1 MASEITLKEIANFE
15 SKPWEVY
22 EADEN
27 DTPYLKYLW
36 EENHRYKYQ
45 GEIIYNIS
53 FVKMDS
59 SSASSNTA
67 STTNTTEASSSSAS
81 TSVPSSSSTPS
92 LSRMVP
98 ANSRDDR
105 LSLNSFEQLRE
116 ILQTSSR
123 ATLNELGPLPSA
135 MNTLNDLSRQKE
147 FATLN
152 ELGPLPSAMNT
163 LNDLSR
169 QKEFVASMERYVQS
183 SRGYL
188 DRVRNKYKELWV
200 KHRVCKI
207 KLEMQE
213 ARIKR
218 MVKETSDLQRLSDDQ
233 NCILCLEERR

>member
-1 MASEITLKEIANFE
+1 
-15 SKPWEVY
+15 
-22 EADEN
+22 
-27 DTPYLKYLW
+27 
-36 EENHRYKYQ
+36 
-45 GEIIYNIS
+45 
-53 FVKMDS
+53 MDS

-92 LSRMVP
+92 SSRMVP

-105 LSLNSFEQLRE
+105 LRYSPRTERTVADELGSPPLPNFSLNSFEQLRE

-123 ATLNELGPLPSA
+123 
-135 MNTLNDLSRQKE
+135 
-147 FATLN
+147 ATLN

-233 NCILCLEERR
+233 NCILCLEERRCMVYTTCGHFNICETCHIKLLDIFDFRCPLCRTEGNVIRVHYN